1 MKKVSL
7 AGVILGVVLGVI
19 AGLLSESWFFW
30 LGAGL
35 AIGVVVGSVQARRSL
50 MHDARVKA
58 GSEPMDA
65 RTEIS

>member
-7 AGVILGVVLGVI
+7 AGVILGMVLGVI

-50 MHDARVKA
+50 LNDARVKQ
-58 GSEPMDA
+58 ELNP
-65 RTEIS
+65 